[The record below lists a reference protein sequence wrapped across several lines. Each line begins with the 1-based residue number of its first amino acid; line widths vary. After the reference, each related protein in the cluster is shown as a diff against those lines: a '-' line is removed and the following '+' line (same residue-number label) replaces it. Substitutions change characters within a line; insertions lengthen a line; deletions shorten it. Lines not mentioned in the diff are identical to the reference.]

1 MTPTHRKWIG
11 WLAAAVAVWVVFG
24 LALAP
29 PLAGAGWR
37 QAIMLGF
44 SSACHQIPAR
54 SPHVHGVA
62 LAVCDRCFGVY
73 AALAVAPFL
82 TLGLQPWNGWMQR
95 HAKYLLLGALLV
107 PAVDWGGGVV
117 GWWVNTPWS
126 RMATGA
132 VFGAMA
138 GYFLVCAAMSLPG
151 RSPAEDAGPP
161 DTPDTPIKTASPGA
175 SRPNRRDLRI

>member
-1 MTPTHRKWIG
+1 MG
-11 WLAAAVAVWVVFG
+11 WLLVAVAVWTVFG

-29 PLAGAGWR
+29 PFAGEGWR

-117 GWWVNTPWS
+117 GWWVNTPGS

-132 VFGAMA
+132 AFGAMA
-138 GYFLVCAAMSLPG
+138 GYFLTCAAMSLPG
-151 RSPAEDAGPP
+151 RSPAEDADSP
-161 DTPDTPIKTASPGA
+161 DPSDTPIKTASPGTF
-175 SRPNRRDLRI
+175 RLNRRDLRT